1 MLKDGAPHAHKV
13 AIVIFTYKRNEALLR
28 LIAQCRGFLGSYRG
42 HNRYE
47 LCVSDSDR
55 MNPIASRVS
64 ELGVKYSVN
73 PATGFDDNVYHF
85 WQNNI
90 EKYDFIFSFSDDDM
104 FAPWLHPLY
113 LLDAAM
119 ESGHQA
125 GMFNHR
131 YFTRDASGNVDLGR
145 LNFPETKLV
154 YDKSYLLLRVLRN
167 PPSHVGLLYSTKLLK
182 VTLTKAREFR
192 GTLHLYA
199 VPAILAAASN
209 TLLYSEHVLCLF
221 QRACKGDGA
230 WNVSEDVLNGLVLFL
245 KKLKQ
250 LFPPELYQVAEAG
263 YFAEFFGT
271 DCWLRG
277 ELGSSSTL
285 KSEEQIREM
294 LAAA

>member
-1 MLKDGAPHAHKV
+1 MLTDGTPRAQKV

-28 LIAQCRGFLGSYRG
+28 LIVQCRGFLDSYRG

-55 MNPIASRVS
+55 MNPMAPLPSGF
-64 ELGVKYSVN
+64 GVKYAVN
-73 PATGFDDNVYHF
+73 PGSGFDDNVYHF
-85 WQNNI
+85 WQNSI
-90 EKYDFIFSFSDDDM
+90 DKYDFILSISDDDL
-104 FAPWLHPLY
+104 FAPWLNPLY

-125 GMFNHR
+125 ALFNHR
-131 YFTRDASGNVDLGR
+131 YFTRDASGNVDLGT
-145 LNFPETKLV
+145 LNFVETELM
-154 YDKSYLLLRVLRN
+154 YDRSSLLLRLLRN

-182 VTLTKAREFR
+182 VTLPKAREFR

-221 QRACKGDGA
+221 QRACKADGA

-250 LFPPELYQVAEAG
+250 LFPPELYRVAEEG
-263 YFAEFFGT
+263 YFSEFFGT

-277 ELGSSSTL
+277 ELGNSPTL
-285 KSEEQIREM
+285 KSEQQIREL